1 MPRGTYFWPHF
12 MGTAVGQVAA
22 LSITAVLGETSS
34 CEVEV
39 NENALRPDPCGD
51 IITVKNGRVNLPS
64 EPGLVVPPSSWP
76 ARNTHGQSG
85 LPGQW
90 LELFRADCRTLKK

>member
-1 MPRGTYFWPHF
+1 
-12 MGTAVGQVAA
+12 MGTAVGQIAA

-64 EPGLVVPPSSWP
+64 EPGLVVPPVPGRLATLMDSRASRANGWSFSERIV
-76 ARNTHGQSG
+76 AR
-85 LPGQW
+85 
-90 LELFRADCRTLKK
+90 